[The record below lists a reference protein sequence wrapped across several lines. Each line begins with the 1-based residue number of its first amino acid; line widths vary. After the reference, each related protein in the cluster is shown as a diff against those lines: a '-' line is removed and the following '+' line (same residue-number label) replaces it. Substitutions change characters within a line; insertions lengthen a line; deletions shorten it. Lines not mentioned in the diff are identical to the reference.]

1 MGTNDSIHKEL
12 TTGAARFEAAEL
24 ALKSDVHTFMGKL
37 KALYIRWY
45 GDVRADIHDWHW
57 QATALKNHLVASG
70 VPKHDDPA
78 TEPSN
83 APAQSA
89 PSAPPSQVGD
99 PKNVGDPSI
108 HPGPGPQS
116 FIQSKPDVTDPAA
129 GGTTAT
135 PGSPAARAP

>member
-1 MGTNDSIHKEL
+1 MSDTNQSIHDAL
-12 TTGAARFEAAEL
+12 TKGAARFEAAEL

-57 QATALKNHLVASG
+57 QATALKNHIVVNG

-83 APAQSA
+83 APAQSV
-89 PSAPPSQVGD
+89 PTSSAVSD
-99 PKNVGDPSI
+99 PRNVDDPSI
-108 HPGPGPQS
+108 HPGPGDPS
-116 FIQSKPDVTDPAA
+116 FIRQKPDVTEPAA

-135 PGSPAARAP
+135 PGSPAAHAT